1 MAAILKKRVYLE
13 IAEWLARDRGIAAT
27 LEGTIEH
34 ETPKAVLIG
43 GVWIPRSAI
52 RHMEVLEV
60 VHVDAGPQLRLRG
73 GQLLW
78 SCPFERN
85 YIARDI
91 PSGRWDAEAKAWRYP
106 ASPAV
111 AAEIIEAAGLT
122 EADVQPEV
130 WQLAEQYWTAHEMRQ
145 LDPTQLPAFAS
156 RTEPWRHQKTG
167 FWFTYHLPA
176 VGLFMDMG
184 SGKTKVVVDIIV
196 NRNHRRVLVV
206 CPKSALYDVW
216 ERQVPAHSA
225 APVHLAILD
234 APSTAK
240 KVAQAKQAI
249 ADAGDR
255 PVILVTNYESVW
267 RDPLGDWLLEAGLD
281 LVVLDESHRIKSPGS
296 KVSLYC
302 QKLGRAVPYRL
313 CLTGTPAHNSPLDI
327 YAQYRFLDPGIF
339 GTNFARFKER
349 YAVLGGYTGKEVVSF
364 KNLDDLQRRMYM
376 IAYRVRTEDVIDLP
390 PEIDEERRFDLSKDA
405 GELYER
411 LFEEFVVDVKGGM
424 VTADNALTRLL
435 RLQQITSG
443 FLPAQDPDDPL
454 APATTVRVDTGKEEL
469 LEDVLT
475 DIPPHEPVVVFYRFD
490 HDARVIE
497 AVCRHIGRPFY
508 EVSGKRKQI
517 LEWKQEQVG
526 EGRPAGVVAVQ
537 VRAGE
542 AGIDLSRACYCIYY
556 SLGFSLGDYHQSRR
570 RVNRPG
576 QTRSVRYYHLIANG
590 TVDERVYR
598 LLKNK
603 QSVVQA
609 LIDEIRG
616 ERK

>member
-1 MAAILKKRVYLE
+1 MARS
-13 IAEWLARDRGIAAT
+13 RGIAVLLECVSERET
-27 LEGTIEH
+27 L
-34 ETPKAVLIG
+34 KAMLID
-43 GVWIPRSAI
+43 GVWLPRSAI
-52 RHMEVLEV
+52 PRMEVLEV
-60 VHVDAGPQLRLRG
+60 VHADAGPQLRLRG
-73 GQLLW
+73 DQLLW

-91 PSGRWDAEAKAWRYP
+91 PSGRWDAKARAWRYP

-111 AAEIIEAAGLT
+111 AAEIIGVAGLAK
-122 EADVQPEV
+122 ADVQPEV
-130 WQLAEQYWTAHEMRQ
+130 WQLAEQYWTAHKMRR
-145 LDPTQLPAFAS
+145 LDPVRLPVFAS
-156 RTEPWRHQKTG
+156 RTEPWRHQKTV
-167 FWFTYHLPA
+167 FWFAYHLPA

-196 NRNHRRVLVV
+196 NRGHRRVLVV

-225 APVHLAILD
+225 APVHLAVLD

-240 KVAQAKQAI
+240 KMAQAKQAV
-249 ADAGDR
+249 AGAGDR

-267 RDPLGDWLLEAGLD
+267 RDPLGSWLLEAGLD

-302 QKLGRAVPYRL
+302 QRLGRTVPHRL

-339 GTNFARFKER
+339 GTNFKRFKER
-349 YAVLGGYTGKEVVSF
+349 YAVLGGYTGKEVISF

-405 GELYER
+405 SEIYGR
-411 LFEEFVVDVKGGM
+411 LFEEFVVDVKGGE

-475 DIPPHEPVVVFYRFD
+475 DIPPHEPVVVFYRFG

-497 AVCRHIGRPFY
+497 AVCRRVGRPFY
-508 EVSGKRKQI
+508 EISGKRKQI

-526 EGRPAGVVAVQ
+526 EGQSAGVVAVQ

-576 QTRSVRYYHLIANG
+576 QTRSVRYYHLIANN

-598 LLKNK
+598 LLKDK